1 MYNVPRTYSQ
11 ALPLIPFSIPVIENH
26 VQVAIRACIDCLGQ
40 WFLNF
45 FESGTGRWFMML
57 FADHL
62 LEMLNFSWQYRIK
75 YENEE
80 IEAWFEGVI
89 IGVWRNSWM
98 KPDDDA
104 TRPACSGRYGIQRWV
119 GTVAGATS
127 CLTTNAFTLKLVK
140 PCSPIFLVAMAVF
153 FWPIRG
159 KAEYHSLTCHWGPCR
174 YRWLKPNVW

>member
-1 MYNVPRTYSQ
+1 MYYCPTDLRPGPTTHTLLHPRHRT
-11 ALPLIPFSIPVIENH
+11 
-26 VQVAIRACIDCLGQ
+26 VAIWACIDCLGQ

-57 FADHL
+57 FVDHK
-62 LEMLNFSWQYRIK
+62 LEMLKFQLAISNKIWWKII
-75 YENEE
+75 E

-89 IGVWRNSWM
+89 IGVWQAIRES

-104 TRPACSGRYGIQRWV
+104 TRAGMQWQIWDLKYG
-119 GTVAGATS
+119 VAPWRGPLS

-153 FWPIRG
+153 F
-159 KAEYHSLTCHWGPCR
+159 AT
-174 YRWLKPNVW
+174 

>member
-1 MYNVPRTYSQ
+1 MFNVPRTYSQ
-11 ALPLIPFSIPVIENH
+11 ALPLIPFSIPIIEHH
-26 VQVAIRACIDCLGQ
+26 VQVAIRACIDCQLGQ

-57 FADHL
+57 FADHM

-75 YENEE
+75 YD
-80 IEAWFEGVI
+80 GK
-89 IGVWRNSWM
+89 WRNWSLIRRCNNRGMTQFVKEARWWCNTPGM
-98 KPDDDA
+98 QWQ
-104 TRPACSGRYGIQRWV
+104 IWV

-153 FWPIRG
+153 SDLGRIPL
-159 KAEYHSLTCHWGPCR
+159 S
-174 YRWLKPNVW
+174 